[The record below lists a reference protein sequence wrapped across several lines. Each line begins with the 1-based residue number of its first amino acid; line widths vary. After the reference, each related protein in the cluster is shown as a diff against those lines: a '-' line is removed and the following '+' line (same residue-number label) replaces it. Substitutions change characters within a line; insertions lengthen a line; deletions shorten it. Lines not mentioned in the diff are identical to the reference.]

1 MFDFKGLITA
11 LFSREQQQ
19 GVHDYKSATVM
30 MQELPESD
38 ILQAHIEIVKALRQ
52 LNSNPRISLKER
64 MRTVPYL
71 DEKARSLQDHLIEV
85 YSGSLID
92 DHAAPHQV
100 LPSILAYWHQMAEA
114 YRLCIKQALQ
124 SGTRHLEQQLHLFI
138 VRALL
143 HYNQEVKWGYL
154 RYMEIDGRV
163 WRNLNRVYHYA
174 EHLKLITT
182 PVQPYPEAELTDARR
197 EYIQPLMLSLSMPD
211 KLQPSQIELVW
222 HWLRRWAG
230 RIELEL
236 QIRPNRQLFA
246 VNIAGSTPP
255 KRLRRDMVGDNWRYW
270 FTEALVQHARDVHD
284 QLERGAKPE
293 AHGLP
298 IETADPAHLELMHKL
313 LNLWSRDIAPP
324 VRRFERQD
332 IRKRVQVVRG
342 LDDVIRFLGGHGSG
356 SHRLID
362 SEHWVLEN
370 ESSGGYGMN
379 YTGKGDDKLL
389 VGELVGLGQTEG
401 RSFTVGIIRRIT
413 KHRDGHVHVGV
424 ERLSANAVVVELSQ
438 MQGDR
443 TFQGLYTTEGTGSTD
458 RFLMLPQTFFAPH
471 REFLLS
477 AQGRRYRIR
486 MDPALEHSGHT
497 AIARFSVLERLES
510 APRQP
515 AAPHSA
521 NGATHTNGNAL
532 NGHAA
537 KAPGVNGTGNHGAT
551 GGTVP
556 RPVQPRPATDAGLN
570 GHAPRPQGNAM
581 PDTGPML
588 H

>member
-1 MFDFKGLITA
+1 MFDFKGLIGA

-19 GVHDYKSATVM
+19 GVHDYKSATM
-30 MQELPESD
+30 FMQELPESD

-52 LNSNPRISLKER
+52 LNGNARISLKER

-124 SGTRHLEQQLHLFI
+124 AGTRHLEQQLHLFL
-138 VRALL
+138 VRSLL

-174 EHLKLITT
+174 EHLKVTTT

-197 EYIQPLMLSLSMPD
+197 EYLQPLMLALSNPE

-222 HWLRRWAG
+222 HWLRRWSG

-284 QLERGAKPE
+284 QLDRGAKPE

-298 IETADPAHLELMHKL
+298 MESADPVHLELMHKL
-313 LNLWSRDIAPP
+313 LNLWSRDIPPP

-342 LDDVIRFLGGHGSG
+342 LDDVIRFLRGQNGGG
-356 SHRLID
+356 HRLID
-362 SEHWVLEN
+362 AEHWVLEN

-379 YTGKGDDKLL
+379 YSGKGDDKLL
-389 VGELVGLGQTEG
+389 VGEVVGLGQTEG

-413 KHRDGHVHVGV
+413 KHRNGHVHVGI
-424 ERLSANAVVVELSQ
+424 ERLSANPVVVELSQ
-438 MQGDR
+438 LQGGR
-443 TFQGLYTTEGTGSTD
+443 AFHGLYAADAGTNASD
-458 RFLMLPQTFFAPH
+458 RFLMLPHTFFAAH
-471 REFLLS
+471 REFHLA
-477 AQGRRYRIR
+477 AQGKSYRIR
-486 MDPALEHSGHT
+486 LDPALEHGGYT
-497 AIARFSVLERLES
+497 AISRFSVLERLET
-510 APRQP
+510 QP
-515 AAPHSA
+515 VSHPGA
-521 NGATHTNGNAL
+521 NGAGING
-532 NGHAA
+532 
-537 KAPGVNGTGNHGAT
+537 
-551 GGTVP
+551 
-556 RPVQPRPATDAGLN
+556 AGLN
-570 GHAPRPQGNAM
+570 GAAHGHHPTHTEAGVNGNAVNGHS
-581 PDTGPML
+581 PHTTLPGAGPTM